1 MARLNQSI
9 KDPVNCFVPH
19 SPPIIEGNP
28 SGPLQSLKFSVKD
41 LYNIADYKTGNGNP
55 SWLETHEPA
64 TDTAEIVESCLNA
77 GATMIGKVICDEFF
91 YSFIGENAHYGT
103 PINSAAPSKI
113 PGGSSS
119 GSAAS
124 VASGICDFSLGS
136 DTGGSVR
143 IPAAFCGLY
152 GLRPTLGRLSLS
164 GATPMAPS
172 FDTAGWF
179 ARDPEIFSRVGSVV
193 LDNQSVE
200 AKIDNIRMAEFAF
213 NFSDDEVSIPLKK
226 WIESKLFDPPLGVP
240 LKELPSEIKF
250 DRAREA
256 FRIIQAREVWQT
268 FGTWIEKS
276 KPDLGPGV
284 KERMDM
290 AKNILAADKDI
301 QISYK
306 NKVAT
311 ALKETTPPGTV
322 LLLPVTASL
331 PVDINTDPDI
341 LNTYRAKTLSLI
353 CLASLSG
360 LPQISIPVTRSK
372 GIPVSLGVIG
382 WAGGDE
388 ELITFASKLMK
399 KD

>member
-41 LYNIADYKTGNGNP
+41 LYNIAEYKTGNGNP

-226 WIESKLFDPPLGVP
+226 WIESKLFDPPLGIP
-240 LKELPSEIKF
+240 LTELPSEIKF

-290 AKNILAADKDI
+290 AKNILTADKDI

-311 ALKETTPPGTV
+311 AEAEIGTIK
-322 LLLPVTASL
+322 PK
-331 PVDINTDPDI
+331 
-341 LNTYRAKTLSLI
+341 YEF
-353 CLASLSG
+353 
-360 LPQISIPVTRSK
+360 TRFNS
-372 GIPVSLGVIG
+372 
-382 WAGGDE
+382 A
-388 ELITFASKLMK
+388 ITE
-399 KD
+399 

>member
-41 LYNIADYKTGNGNP
+41 LYNIAEYKTGNGNP

-172 FDTAGWF
+172 FDTAGL
-179 ARDPEIFSRVGSVV
+179 PEIQIFFH
-193 LDNQSVE
+193 E
-200 AKIDNIRMAEFAF
+200 
-213 NFSDDEVSIPLKK
+213 
-226 WIESKLFDPPLGVP
+226 
-240 LKELPSEIKF
+240 
-250 DRAREA
+250 
-256 FRIIQAREVWQT
+256 
-268 FGTWIEKS
+268 
-276 KPDLGPGV
+276 
-284 KERMDM
+284 
-290 AKNILAADKDI
+290 LAA
-301 QISYK
+301 
-306 NKVAT
+306 
-311 ALKETTPPGTV
+311 
-322 LLLPVTASL
+322 
-331 PVDINTDPDI
+331 
-341 LNTYRAKTLSLI
+341 
-353 CLASLSG
+353 
-360 LPQISIPVTRSK
+360 
-372 GIPVSLGVIG
+372 
-382 WAGGDE
+382 
-388 ELITFASKLMK
+388 
-399 KD
+399 